1 MNENPNRISWKR
13 MFIEIAKVVSK
24 RSSDIKTQVGGVLVK
39 NNRILSIGYNGTIS
53 NFKYDFNWATEEKYN
68 YVVHCEENCLMNAA
82 KIGANVEG
90 SELYITLSP
99 CNHCIKLICQAGIK
113 KVYYLEEYKDF
124 ELTKKIADNADIELI
139 KINEEE
145 L

>member
-1 MNENPNRISWKR
+1 MNENQNRISWQET
-13 MFIEIAKVVSK
+13 FIEIAKIVAK
-24 RSSDIKTQVGGVLVK
+24 RSPDARTQVGGLLVK
-39 NNRILSIGYNGTIS
+39 NNRILAIGYNGTIS
-53 NFKYDFNWATEEKYN
+53 NFQLDFNWANEEKYT

-90 SELYITLSP
+90 SDLYITLSP
-99 CNHCIKLICQAGIK
+99 CNHCIKLIAQAGIK

-139 KINEEE
+139 KIEK
-145 L
+145 